1 MYYDESISRERN
13 DRINKIIRLIQ
24 TAEAKNEIINK
35 TTLQKEDIGSS
46 ATLGRELS
54 RIGDEGEQIITFDK
68 HKLTFRMK
76 KTGNL
81 QSISKLIH
89 YQIMVRLEL

>member
-24 TAEAKNEIINK
+24 KAEAKNEIINK
-35 TTLQKEDIGSS
+35 TTLQQEDIGSS

-54 RIGDEGEQIITFDK
+54 RIVDEVKQIITFHNHK
-68 HKLTFRMK
+68 HTFRLN
-76 KTGNL
+76 KTW
-81 QSISKLIH
+81 
-89 YQIMVRLEL
+89 